1 MNEWD
6 NDDSEKLQALYGG
19 HKKIRTI
26 FSITT
31 C

>member
-6 NDDSEKLQALYGG
+6 NDDSDKLQALYGG
-19 HKKIRTI
+19 HKKRTI
-26 FSITT
+26 FSITA